1 MRTFLAVLAG
11 VLVGGLVIAAVEALG
26 HAAFPLPAGVDP
38 QHLQPGDV
46 PLPAFV
52 AVLVAW
58 ALGAFVGGWVAA
70 AVATRTAAIVV
81 GCILMLAALANLIA
95 IPSPLWFWV
104 IGLLVF
110 LPGALLGA
118 RLADRRRRASSI

>member
-1 MRTFLAVLAG
+1 M
-11 VLVGGLVIAAVEALG
+11 
-26 HAAFPLPAGVDP
+26 
-38 QHLQPGDV
+38 

-70 AVATRTAAIVV
+70 AVGTRTAAIVA
-81 GCILMLAALANLIA
+81 GRILMLAGLANLVA

-110 LPGALLGA
+110 VPCALLGS
-118 RLADRRRRASSI
+118 RLADRRRRSFSI

>member
-1 MRTFLAVLAG
+1 MRSFLAVLVG
-11 VLVGGLVIAAVEALG
+11 VLAGGLVIAAVEALG
-26 HAAFPLPAGVDP
+26 HAAFPLPAGADP

-81 GCILMLAALANLIA
+81 GGILMLAGLANLVA

-110 LPGALLGA
+110 VPSALLGS
-118 RLADRRRRASSI
+118 RLAGPTRRSAGG